1 MRLTVFGMGYLGVTH
16 SACMAEL
23 GHEVLGVELDQEKLA
38 RLRNGDLPIY
48 EPGLQELLV
57 KHLESGQLRLTAS
70 YEEAADWGDVF
81 FIAVGT
87 PQKEGEFA
95 ADLRYVEAVVEQ
107 LVPLLTRDAVVL
119 GKSTVPVG
127 TAARLATRADELA
140 KDVTA
145 EIAWNPEFLREGC
158 AIKDTLGPI
167 VWCWVVI
174 RQGRAEAVAREVYA
188 PLLAEGTPFIVTDLA
203 TSELVKTAANAFL
216 ATKIS
221 FINSIAEI
229 CSAAGADV
237 KAVAEA
243 MGHDPRIGRHFL
255 RPGLGFG
262 GGCLPKD
269 IRAFMARA
277 GELRCRGSC

>member
-16 SACMAEL
+16 SACLAEL

-127 TAARLATRADELA
+127 TAAKLASRADELA
-140 KDVTA
+140 KDVTV

-158 AIKDTLGPI
+158 AIKDTLEPDRLVLGRDP
-167 VWCWVVI
+167 
-174 RQGRAEAVAREVYA
+174 QGRAEEVAREIYA
-188 PLLAEGTPFIVTDLA
+188 P
-203 TSELVKTAANAFL
+203 
-216 ATKIS
+216 
-221 FINSIAEI
+221 
-229 CSAAGADV
+229 CS
-237 KAVAEA
+237 
-243 MGHDPRIGRHFL
+243 PR
-255 RPGLGFG
+255 
-262 GGCLPKD
+262 
-269 IRAFMARA
+269 AR
-277 GELRCRGSC
+277 RSS